1 MAEKRAER
9 ETDVLV
15 IGTGLA
21 GLRAAI
27 EARRSGQRVLLVD
40 KSLIG
45 INNNTALA
53 GGGFKAALPGFLDT
67 SVEKQYDTPDQHFRD
82 TVIYGE
88 YVCDQPL
95 VETLSLEAPA
105 RILELQEF
113 NIPHFEALCT
123 YGLRKPMILADGSAT
138 VDANPA
144 RGGQAVTLALA
155 EECKRLG
162 VKTIDGCILL
172 ALLAGPEGIAGALL
186 YRIFG
191 GTFIT
196 CRARAVVLAT
206 GGAGKCSASTI
217 APMLRRATAMPP
229 PIASAPTRGNGIH
242 PVLAAHHDGAGPAHV
257 VPAAVRGAA
266 AFGLSQHARRAV
278 PRRHPHQER

>member
-15 IGTGLA
+15 VGTGLA

-27 EARRSGQRVLLVD
+27 EARRCGQRVLLVD

-67 SVEKQYDTPDQHFRD
+67 SVEKQYDTPEQHFRD

-105 RILELQEF
+105 RILELRR
-113 NIPHFEALCT
+113 NSTSRI
-123 YGLRKPMILADGSAT
+123 S
-138 VDANPA
+138 
-144 RGGQAVTLALA
+144 
-155 EECKRLG
+155 KR
-162 VKTIDGCILL
+162 C
-172 ALLAGPEGIAGALL
+172 
-186 YRIFG
+186 
-191 GTFIT
+191 
-196 CRARAVVLAT
+196 
-206 GGAGKCSASTI
+206 
-217 APMLRRATAMPP
+217 
-229 PIASAPTRGNGIH
+229 APTACASR
-242 PVLAAHHDGAGPAHV
+242 
-257 VPAAVRGAA
+257 
-266 AFGLSQHARRAV
+266 
-278 PRRHPHQER
+278 